1 MDWSPILSGAI
12 GGILVTLAGY
22 ALARARLKV
31 DLLSGR
37 AVVSYSVT
45 VRVFGIVLTLLLA
58 AATAYVI
65 WKQPDD
71 YDVQLFLGGFLVV
84 GGGYLLLEFFGVRID
99 FNSESV
105 RRFAPWHRPRV
116 ASWSEVAR
124 VTYSASLSWHVLH
137 TSSGKIRV
145 PDWMAG
151 SRELVEYARRRVAAN
166 KSMQPTRDDVSG

>member
-1 MDWSPILSGAI
+1 MNWVPILSGAI

-22 ALARARLKV
+22 ALARARPKV
-31 DLLSGR
+31 DRQSGR
-37 AVVSYSVT
+37 TIVSYSAA
-45 VRVFGIVLTLLLA
+45 VRVIGVVLTLFFA
-58 AATAYVI
+58 FATTYVV

-71 YDVQLFLGGFLVV
+71 HDVQLLLGGMFVV
-84 GGGYLLLEFFGVRID
+84 GGGYLLLEFFGVRIE

-124 VTYSASLSWHVLH
+124 VTYSPSASWHVLH

-151 SRELVEYARRRVAAN
+151 SREFVEYARRRVEAN
-166 KSMQPTRDDVSG
+166 RSIQPTREDARG